1 MAGVSTS
8 SYSFIQRL
16 QNASPFAGGESQL
29 PGGFEPFTVNG
40 DRAAAHL
47 PRLAQCR

>member
-8 SYSFIQRL
+8 SYFSIQRL
-16 QNASPFAGGESQL
+16 KYASPFAGGESQL

-47 PRLAQCR
+47 PRVAQCR